1 MELRLESTQEK
12 KKLFGNLRCNWE
24 DNSKKFLE
32 KYDVKM

>member
-1 MELRLESTQEK
+1 MELRLKSTQEK
-12 KKLFGNLRCNWE
+12 RLFGNVRRNWE